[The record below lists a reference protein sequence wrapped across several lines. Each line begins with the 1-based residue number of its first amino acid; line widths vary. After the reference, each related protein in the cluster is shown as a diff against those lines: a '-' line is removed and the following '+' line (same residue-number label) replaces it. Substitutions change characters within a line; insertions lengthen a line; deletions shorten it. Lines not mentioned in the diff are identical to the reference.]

1 MPPVHREKKSDKG
14 GQKEVTQ
21 QIHPVL
27 RKPSLHH
34 SVSDTSLSKRASLEE
49 VSEIMDELYQSV
61 QARKLSQAANPN
73 LMQKIKTKCE
83 KWDVT
88 VIDDLDTMNNNLHGV
103 MALDIFRSMI
113 FNFEKLNLLDCDE
126 VNKETILNRLYS
138 LSYDEFPKNDVFV
151 LMKEFAKYPSL
162 GSFFKALMP
171 KICHGYQELLSVAM
185 NNSNLDAIDALL
197 SSKEDI
203 HKFIS
208 QDKWLPL
215 IALSVEQSDEVHLA
229 FEGMVVCLTPE
240 NQLVVFDHLYK
251 KKHWRALEALFCI
264 PPFLRALGSSLEN
277 YKEEIDTLAQF
288 CIQDSQYKDFFMNL
302 HPFLEKA
309 KYREYAEKAAKHG
322 NEIGQT
328 IVLTGNRA
336 RPKEVF
342 LAQRLFRSY

>member
-1 MPPVHREKKSDKG
+1 
-14 GQKEVTQ
+14 
-21 QIHPVL
+21 
-27 RKPSLHH
+27 
-34 SVSDTSLSKRASLEE
+34 
-49 VSEIMDELYQSV
+49 
-61 QARKLSQAANPN
+61 
-73 LMQKIKTKCE
+73 
-83 KWDVT
+83 
-88 VIDDLDTMNNNLHGV
+88 
-103 MALDIFRSMI
+103 
-113 FNFEKLNLLDCDE
+113 
-126 VNKETILNRLYS
+126 
-138 LSYDEFPKNDVFV
+138 
-151 LMKEFAKYPSL
+151 
-162 GSFFKALMP
+162 
-171 KICHGYQELLSVAM
+171 
-185 NNSNLDAIDALL
+185 
-197 SSKEDI
+197 
-203 HKFIS
+203 
-208 QDKWLPL
+208 WLPL